1 MHRTGRQHHGAHG
14 LHEDRQGL
22 QPGFGDLPRNF
33 IVVADGATP
42 LGGGEQAARDTSL
55 FALSLLDYLDIT
67 DPRPGS
73 VLEMIPLAT
82 NAARRMV
89 KTEDITST
97 LTNSPRKP
105 RP

>member
-1 MHRTGRQHHGAHG
+1 MELMDFTKTVKDYNQDSVICR
-14 LHEDRQGL
+14 
-22 QPGFGDLPRNF
+22 RNF
-33 IVVADGATP
+33 IAVADGATP

-89 KTEDITST
+89 KTEDITPT